1 MPSTSSAPRTRI
13 VDIAREAGVSTAT
26 VDRVLNRR
34 PGVRETTVQRV
45 LKIAGNLDYLPE
57 ASLFESLRPK
67 PLRLSFL
74 LPSGTNRYLRM
85 LGDMV
90 ASSEEHLTPFNVR
103 CKNYFIEG
111 FNPEV
116 LAERLLYH
124 GRRSDGVAFMAFEH
138 PRVREAVA
146 ILAEEGI
153 PVVTLV
159 SDLTHS
165 RRVAY
170 VGLDNRAAGRTAGLI
185 VGRFAGGRGAVA
197 LIAGSRSYR
206 GHEEREVGFLSL
218 IGEMF
223 PAMRVVGLREGQD
236 DAEKNRRETRQLL
249 EQFPDLVGIYNI
261 GGGAD
266 GVALALKDAGR
277 DQKVVLVGHGL
288 TPDTRSLL
296 IDGAMDAVLTQ
307 PPLSVV
313 MNSVRIFCNLR
324 EKRDPLAGVEALRIS
339 VVFRENLP

>member
-277 DQKVVLVGHGL
+277 DQK
-288 TPDTRSLL
+288 
-296 IDGAMDAVLTQ
+296 
-307 PPLSVV
+307 
-313 MNSVRIFCNLR
+313 
-324 EKRDPLAGVEALRIS
+324 IS
-339 VVFRENLP
+339 SSATA

>member
-1 MPSTSSAPRTRI
+1 MPSSPSRTRI

-34 PGVRETTVQRV
+34 PGVRESTIQRV
-45 LKIAGNLDYLPE
+45 LKIAGKYDYLPE
-57 ASLFESLRPK
+57 SRLFESLRPK
-67 PLRLSFL
+67 PMRLTFL

-90 ASSEEHLTPFNVR
+90 TSSEEHLAPFNVR
-103 CKNYFIEG
+103 CRNYFIEG

-124 GRRSDGVAFMAFEH
+124 GRRADGIAFMALEH

-146 ILAEEGI
+146 TLADEGI

-185 VGRFAGGRGAVA
+185 VGRFLGGRGAVA

-218 IGEMF
+218 MNEMF

-236 DAEKNRRETRQLL
+236 DAEKNRKETRQLL
-249 EQFPDLVGIYNI
+249 KQFPDIAGIYNI
-261 GGGAD
+261 GGAAD
-266 GVALALKDAGR
+266 GVAMALKDAGH
-277 DQKVVLVGHGL
+277 DQKIVLVGHGL

-313 MNSVRIFCNLR
+313 MNCVRIFCNLR
-324 EKRDPLAGVEALRIS
+324 EKRDPLAGVEPLRIS